1 MPGHDRMAG
10 GPGMED
16 PQDEPKQAGPRQAE
30 PKRAGPKRAGPN
42 AEPDRLAGSLGA
54 GIERSLTASLRLAI
68 VPVAILVLAALGAFV
83 YGAAVFVHS
92 VIDIARHPFPV
103 GHQVGLFLLDI
114 DLFLIGATLLISA
127 VGFYELFIREIHVD
141 GVGRMPA
148 WLEMRDLNDLKG
160 RVIAMI
166 IMVLAVGFVE
176 LALDSQ
182 NGLQVLEIGGGVAL
196 VIVALTAFLR
206 LTGHVTDQNPDK
218 PV

>member
-1 MPGHDRMAG
+1 MPGHDRMVG
-10 GPGMED
+10 GPDMED
-16 PQDEPKQAGPRQAE
+16 PQDEPRQAG

-103 GHQVGLFLLDI
+103 GHQVGLFLL
-114 DLFLIGATLLISA
+114 GATLLISA
-127 VGFYELFIREIHVD
+127 LGFYELFIREIHVD

-206 LTGHVTDQNPDK
+206 LTGHVPDQNPEK
-218 PV
+218 AVGPFTPGRTPPH